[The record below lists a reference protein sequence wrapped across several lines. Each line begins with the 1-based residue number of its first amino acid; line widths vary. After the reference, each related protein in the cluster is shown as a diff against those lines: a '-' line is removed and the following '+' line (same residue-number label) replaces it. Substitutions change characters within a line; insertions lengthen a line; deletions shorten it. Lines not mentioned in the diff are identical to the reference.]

1 MTKFLAIVK
10 REYLTRVRTKMFIVA
25 TVLGPIMILVFTI
38 VPALIFNLKTGGAT
52 RLVIVDETGR
62 LYERVRDSLLN
73 ERDDEEDGTSSD
85 KAIVDN
91 ATANTQDRMSRAGAA
106 VKATFDVKPV
116 EIAGRSPEEIRRTLD
131 EQVLKDQMDGYIILP
146 KDALESGEIEY
157 NGRNTGDVITSG
169 QIHERLNQAIRNQRM
184 ADNKI
189 DPALMS
195 KINQPVKMITNKVTE
210 TGGERDS
217 GVGFAS
223 VFIVGFMIYI
233 TIIMYGQVILAA
245 VVEEKETRIAEL
257 LFSSVRSFP
266 LLIGKLIGV
275 SLVALT
281 QFAIWAL
288 AFGAFALY
296 GVNALAGRGLNVT
309 LPHLP
314 PSFFLFFFLFF
325 LLGYFIY
332 ATFYAL
338 VGSMVT
344 TTQEGGQVAMPIL
357 FLLITGFYL
366 AFPVIRSPGSPLAFW
381 VSMVPFFSPITMIV
395 RIVTQTP
402 PLWQIMLS
410 LGIGFA
416 TVVLLMWLAARIYRI
431 GMLMYGKRATI
442 PEVLRWVR
450 QA

>member
-25 TVLGPIMILVFTI
+25 TVLGPVMILVFTI
-38 VPALIFNLKTGGAT
+38 VPALIFNMKTGGAT
-52 RLVIVDETGR
+52 RIAIADESGR
-62 LYERVRDSLLN
+62 LYERVHDSLMN
-73 ERDDEEDGTSSD
+73 ERGDEEEGTSSD

-91 ATANTQDRMSRAGAA
+91 ATANTQDRMNRAGAS
-106 VKATFDVKPV
+106 VKATFDVRPV
-116 EIAGRSPEEIRRTLD
+116 ELEGRSLDEVRRVLN
-131 EQVLKDQMDGYIILP
+131 EQVLKGQMDGYIIIP
-146 KDALESGEIEY
+146 RDVLETGEVEY
-157 NGRNTGDVITSG
+157 NGRNTGDVITSS
-169 QIHERLNQAIRNQRM
+169 QIHERLNQAIRDQRM

-189 DPALMS
+189 DPVLMS
-195 KINQPVKMITNKVTE
+195 KINQPVKMTTNKVTE
-210 TGGERDS
+210 AGGERDS
-217 GVGFAS
+217 GGGFAS

-296 GVNALAGRGLNVT
+296 GVNALAGRGLNVS

-402 PLWQIMLS
+402 PLWQVMLS